1 MFGQICLCGSKQPR
15 EHPPRAFSVYI
26 AFHFSHTDVATFRC
40 WNPISA
46 VFFGFEKPKWY
57 ILHCYF
63 GYVVCPHCTCFVP
76 VFPNLCLL
84 HVFCS
89 VSERLSFISK
99 TPVKKNTAQHGPMPV
114 IHNHTHIW
122 LNMHIEFFIQNC
134 HVFSEKPLVVK
145 DLPQMGESYHHQ
157 YQYIYIYSHRVD
169 CRSCWR
175 LAMSQSPRARI
186 VADGD
191 NLTEMKLYLENMWE
205 YRR

>member
-1 MFGQICLCGSKQPR
+1 
-15 EHPPRAFSVYI
+15 
-26 AFHFSHTDVATFRC
+26 
-40 WNPISA
+40 
-46 VFFGFEKPKWY
+46 
-57 ILHCYF
+57 
-63 GYVVCPHCTCFVP
+63 
-76 VFPNLCLL
+76 LL

-157 YQYIYIYSHRVD
+157 YLYIYIHIESTGGLADAWQWARV
-169 CRSCWR
+169 REPGSWR
-175 LAMSQSPRARI
+175 METISLRW
-186 VADGD
+186 
-191 NLTEMKLYLENMWE
+191 NCT
-205 YRR
+205 